1 MTLIEDCYG
10 APTTAPTSALSA
22 INDFCAG
29 FVGYEPR
36 AIRPL
41 EAVEQHADCALL
53 NIQAGFL
60 WMFLER
66 PEAPAK
72 AQPYLEQVQRCTG
85 LNQREK
91 GLAEMLAAWTRY
103 DRKKVIGIGEQL
115 LKQYPQDLSTLKL
128 VQYHAFNDGDAATML
143 ALAKACEAA
152 NASRAPVHSMIAF
165 GHEQL
170 YDLDAAEVA
179 SHRAL
184 ELDPAEPWAHHALA
198 HIHLGRSTTQE
209 GLAFL
214 MERSQDW
221 TGLNSFMFTHNWWH
235 VALFEIAEGKADH
248 ALALYAAVLVRPC
261 QSTI

>member
-10 APTTAPTSALSA
+10 APTTAPMSALSA
-22 INDFCAG
+22 INDFCEG

-41 EAVEQHADCALL
+41 EAVEQ
-53 NIQAGFL
+53 
-60 WMFLER
+60 
-66 PEAPAK
+66 
-72 AQPYLEQVQRCTG
+72 PYLEQARRCTE

-143 ALAKACEAA
+143 ASAKACEAA

-170 YDLDAAEVA
+170 YDLDAAEAA

-184 ELDPAEPWAHHALA
+184 ELNPAEPWAHHALA

-214 MERSQDW
+214 KERSQDW
-221 TGLNSFMFTHNWWH
+221 AGLNSFMFTHNWWH

-248 ALALYAAVLVRPC
+248 ALALYVSWPGWSARASQLVIAGRISSRIWNLDPMM
-261 QSTI
+261 SYNPS